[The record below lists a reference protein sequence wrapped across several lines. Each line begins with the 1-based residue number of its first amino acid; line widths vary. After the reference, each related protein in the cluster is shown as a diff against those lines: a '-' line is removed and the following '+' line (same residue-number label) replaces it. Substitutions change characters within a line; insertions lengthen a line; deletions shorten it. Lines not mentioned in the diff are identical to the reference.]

1 MWCNKS
7 PALSAQDRVRDEDA
21 YHEGDCGLV
30 PCSICPIGVVDRDTC
45 VGGASLI
52 RGVVSTNRQALSS
65 EEPSSTCSAAPA
77 SERRF
82 GNTDHDVAD
91 ESVRFQ
97 DCTGKRAR
105 TRLRHKRAKAQAST
119 RDCLKGPVDCH
130 AQADDRWIEL
140 PGDWPITRGS
150 LGFSKE
156 ELIEATGKYEKY
168 HGLPANSATFNQVH
182 TSCAGIQGWLEYNP
196 DVMYQVGNKG
206 ARSVH
211 SADLCGLWARQALM
225 VAAETPQWERLVLTV
240 DSGASDTVIPPSVA
254 CNLPL
259 LHSPRVGIEY
269 EVANGGVLVNMGER
283 QGKVIMSRDSD
294 CPFLMSFQVVKVH
307 KPLLAVSRLVA
318 AGHEVHFD
326 KENPH
331 ILLST
336 GEKLPMLC
344 NGGTY
349 EVEIWI
355 ENPPGRPELFAR
367 QSR

>member
-1 MWCNKS
+1 
-7 PALSAQDRVRDEDA
+7 
-21 YHEGDCGLV
+21 
-30 PCSICPIGVVDRDTC
+30 
-45 VGGASLI
+45 
-52 RGVVSTNRQALSS
+52 
-65 EEPSSTCSAAPA
+65 
-77 SERRF
+77 
-82 GNTDHDVAD
+82 
-91 ESVRFQ
+91 
-97 DCTGKRAR
+97 
-105 TRLRHKRAKAQAST
+105 
-119 RDCLKGPVDCH
+119 
-130 AQADDRWIEL
+130 
-140 PGDWPITRGS
+140 
-150 LGFSKE
+150 
-156 ELIEATGKYEKY
+156 
-168 HGLPANSATFNQVH
+168 
-182 TSCAGIQGWLEYNP
+182 
-196 DVMYQVGNKG
+196 
-206 ARSVH
+206 
-211 SADLCGLWARQALM
+211 M

-355 ENPPGRPELFAR
+355 ENPPSRPEVFAR